1 TYLNSQSFASTFS
14 YTVED
19 VTMPATAAI
28 FILALIPL
36 SLAGI
41 LVFTIINGN
50 MDTRTI
56 ALELLT
62 IGTVFIVL
70 VLVIVLAGTVDTS
83 VMNVFEVI
91 KGFK

>member
-1 TYLNSQSFASTFS
+1 
-14 YTVED
+14 
-19 VTMPATAAI
+19 MPATAAI

>member
-1 TYLNSQSFASTFS
+1 
-14 YTVED
+14 
-19 VTMPATAAI
+19 MPATAAI

-50 MDTRTI
+50 LDTRTI

-70 VLVIVLAGTVDTS
+70 VLIIVLAGTVDES

-91 KGFK
+91 KGFT